1 MEIIQRSLIAFVD
14 VHIICFFLI
23 TSNDT
28 FNSTLLI
35 AFRAIWH
42 YHLKPVLPA
51 QGHKPTMSIK
61 AHRYASTLFLIV
73 SHGNGLAELRQRDTE
88 RYRRPFVSQG
98 RYKKK
103 PPGNFPRRLDKCQI
117 RRGYYGDQ
125 KYRSIPGESGT
136 EIIRFFR
143 NLT

>member
-1 MEIIQRSLIAFVD
+1 
-14 VHIICFFLI
+14 
-23 TSNDT
+23 
-28 FNSTLLI
+28 
-35 AFRAIWH
+35 
-42 YHLKPVLPA
+42 
-51 QGHKPTMSIK
+51 MSIK
-61 AHRYASTLFLIV
+61 AHGYASTLFLIV

-88 RYRRPFVSQG
+88 RCRRLFVSQG